1 MHAEALGAVRDG
13 GAFAGVPAAAPATP
27 ERGIE
32 VAVVSV
38 EPDGARL
45 AGLLALAATGVL
57 EPRVAGRVPL
67 ADSATAYDKVAG
79 GGQRGRWLLVP

>member
-1 MHAEALGAVRDG
+1 LEDDERSAALAV
-13 GAFAGVPAAAPATP
+13 VLL

-32 VAVVSV
+32 IDIVEV

-45 AGLLALAATGVL
+45 AELLALAASGVL
-57 EPRVAGRVPL
+57 ELRVAGRVPL
-67 ADSATAYDKVAG
+67 AEAATAYDKVAA

>member
-1 MHAEALGAVRDG
+1 
-13 GAFAGVPAAAPATP
+13 VPTATS

-32 VAVVSV
+32 IGIMSV

-45 AGLLALAATGVL
+45 ATLLALAVSGVL
-57 EPRVAGRVPL
+57 EVRVAGRVPL
-67 ADSATAYDKVAG
+67 KEAATAYDKVAG